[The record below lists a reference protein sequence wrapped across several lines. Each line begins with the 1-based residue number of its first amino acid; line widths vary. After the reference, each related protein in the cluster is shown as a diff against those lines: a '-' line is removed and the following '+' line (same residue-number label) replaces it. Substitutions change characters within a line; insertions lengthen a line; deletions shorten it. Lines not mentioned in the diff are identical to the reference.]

1 MQRFVLQTDLLSFFV
16 VGRESKAAC
25 AAKRISGNCFEP
37 IESRFGALPQLLR
50 RLGAVRL
57 ARDVVASGAAAEQV
71 RVRIRYGDK
80 LELEIRDDGAAAVTK
95 AGGTAGSGLIGMR
108 ERVALLGG
116 VLAAGAVPGGGY
128 RVAAEIPIAE
138 AT

>member
-1 MQRFVLQTDLLSFFV
+1 MGVSRVAVLRPAVELSAF
-16 VGRESKAAC
+16 
-25 AAKRISGNCFEP
+25 RIVQE
-37 IESRFGALPQLLR
+37 ALTNSLKH
-50 RLGAVRL
+50 
-57 ARDVVASGAAAEQV
+57 AAAEQV

-80 LELEIRDDGAAAVTK
+80 LELEISDDGVAAGSTGV
-95 AGGTAGSGLIGMR
+95 GPAGSGLIGMR